1 MKCKVCGSSDVTQ
14 SKHKCNE
21 CLWIYEQQQKQKEE
35 KKRIEMNKE
44 LFEQAMK
51 RPPDYHKLSARRQ
64 WEIDD
69 QLGILDWDGSCP
81 HQERKPCSECIK
93 RYKKRG

>member
-1 MKCKVCGSSDVTQ
+1 MLLKVNTNVTNVCGYMSNN
-14 SKHKCNE
+14 KN
-21 CLWIYEQQQKQKEE
+21 
-35 KKRIEMNKE
+35 KKNKKRRIEMNKE